1 MSQKFKITHFSLA
14 TLPPAVKSLQVENL
28 SRRTVQVSSDLRRL
42 ILKLSFRPS
51 TTSPHAPCPGLTFNH
66 RLPTLAMRRST
77 TQYQSHLC

>member
-1 MSQKFKITHFSLA
+1 MSQKFKITFSLA

-51 TTSPHAPCPGLTFNH
+51 TTSPHVPCPSLTSSPDFSYEEKH
-66 RLPTLAMRRST
+66 DAIPVSPLLA
-77 TQYQSHLC
+77 

>member
-42 ILKLSFRPS
+42 ILKLS
-51 TTSPHAPCPGLTFNH
+51 CPGLTFNH